1 MAVEPRADLRVF
13 VRGVVV
19 EDGVDR
25 PPSNSPTPVGLG
37 PVPRGP
43 AFFMLAK
50 WKRCEVAGCALVYRI
65 IGHTPGCAPPPVTSR
80 QDTGQASMSRVR
92 GSQSAIRA
100 RRARSLSFQFGSS
113 FRISDAKAKG
123 FFTRCVISWIRSCC
137 RPIRLMASGYR
148 RAHEI
153 IADQIIAQSV
163 KRQVTGGFGRGSGRR
178 SSLRGKLWFISGFP
192 ICGTILTGSVP

>member
-1 MAVEPRADLRVF
+1 MRTGLQDHWPHAWLCAASSHVAPRH
-13 VRGVVV
+13 
-19 EDGVDR
+19 R
-25 PPSNSPTPVGLG
+25 PSLN
-37 PVPRGP
+37 VPRP
-43 AFFMLAK
+43 RLAE
-50 WKRCEVAGCALVYRI
+50 R
-65 IGHTPGCAPPPVTSR
+65 HPGAP
-80 QDTGQASMSRVR
+80 G
-92 GSQSAIRA
+92 
-100 RRARSLSFQFGSS
+100 SLSAFQFGSS